1 MEPYRKKRGS
11 LALPVAIPACE
22 ELVDRKGGQR
32 QTPESDKA
40 ANQRSINPID
50 LIYRF
55 DSHDMR
61 PSSFC
66 SQLSMLSN

>member
-11 LALPVAIPACE
+11 LALPIPIPACE
-22 ELVDRKGGQR
+22 ELVDYVRGQR

-40 ANQRSINPID
+40 ANQRSINPIV
-50 LIYRF
+50 LIYTF